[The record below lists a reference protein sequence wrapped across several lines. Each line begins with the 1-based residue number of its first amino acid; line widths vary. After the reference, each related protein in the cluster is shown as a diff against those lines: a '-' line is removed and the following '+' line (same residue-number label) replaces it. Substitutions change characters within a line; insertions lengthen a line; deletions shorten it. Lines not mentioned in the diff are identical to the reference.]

1 MNPTDTLI
9 ALISLGCDKNL
20 VDSEGMLGQL
30 LKKGFRLTEDEAE
43 ADVIIVNT
51 CCFIDSAKEESI
63 NTILELAPYRTD
75 GKCRAL
81 IVTGCLAERYRKEIA
96 EELPEVDVVLGT
108 GEYDR
113 ILETVLRLTDEAAF
127 QNGHDGKAADAA
139 QESASGTSQVDAA
152 TIRRERVLLSGG
164 YSTYLKIAEGCDKCC
179 TYCVIPKV
187 RGHYRSFPME
197 ELILEAETLAKRGIK
212 ELILVAQETTRYGVD
227 LYKEKKLP
235 ELLRKLCKID
245 GIEWIRLLYCY
256 PEEVTDEL
264 IDVIRT
270 EPKICPYL
278 DLPIQHCDDTVLKRM
293 GRRTDKSDLL
303 RIIKKLREG
312 IPGLA
317 LRTTLISG
325 FPGETEEQ
333 HAELVDFVRNM
344 QFDRLGIFPYS
355 QEEGTPA
362 AKLPQQLPD
371 EVKEER
377 RDEIMALQQEIS
389 AEISASFVGRT
400 LRVLVEGRMP
410 EDDVYVCRSY
420 RDAPDVDGY
429 VFFTADRDIMSG
441 EFVEVSI
448 TGSSEYDLTG
458 EMIDE
463 SAE

>member
-270 EPKICPYL
+270 EPNICPYL

-293 GRRTDKSDLL
+293 GRRTDKNDLL

-344 QFDRLGIFPYS
+344 KFDRLGIFPYS

-410 EDDVYVCRSY
+410 EDDVYVGRSY

>member
-127 QNGHDGKAADAA
+127 QNSHDGKAADAA

-344 QFDRLGIFPYS
+344 KFDRLGIFPYS

-410 EDDVYVCRSY
+410 EDDVYVGRSY

>member
-127 QNGHDGKAADAA
+127 QNGHDSKAADAA

-344 QFDRLGIFPYS
+344 KFDRLGIFPYS

-410 EDDVYVCRSY
+410 EDDVYVGRSY

>member
-333 HAELVDFVRNM
+333 HAELVDFVQNM
-344 QFDRLGIFPYS
+344 KFDRLGIFPYS

-410 EDDVYVCRSY
+410 EDDVYVGRSY

>member
-410 EDDVYVCRSY
+410 EDDVYVGRSY

>member
-227 LYKEKKLP
+227 LYK
-235 ELLRKLCKID
+235 
-245 GIEWIRLLYCY
+245 
-256 PEEVTDEL
+256 
-264 IDVIRT
+264 
-270 EPKICPYL
+270 
-278 DLPIQHCDDTVLKRM
+278 
-293 GRRTDKSDLL
+293 
-303 RIIKKLREG
+303 
-312 IPGLA
+312 
-317 LRTTLISG
+317 
-325 FPGETEEQ
+325 
-333 HAELVDFVRNM
+333 
-344 QFDRLGIFPYS
+344 
-355 QEEGTPA
+355 
-362 AKLPQQLPD
+362 
-371 EVKEER
+371 
-377 RDEIMALQQEIS
+377 
-389 AEISASFVGRT
+389 
-400 LRVLVEGRMP
+400 
-410 EDDVYVCRSY
+410 
-420 RDAPDVDGY
+420 
-429 VFFTADRDIMSG
+429 
-441 EFVEVSI
+441 
-448 TGSSEYDLTG
+448 
-458 EMIDE
+458 
-463 SAE
+463 

>member
-344 QFDRLGIFPYS
+344 KFDRLGIFPYS

-410 EDDVYVCRSY
+410 EDDVYVGRSY